1 MFGAPLSIDGIN
13 EAKLNSEKLFPSA
26 SHSAMMLVGCT
37 GEGNDSTRKSI
48 VLVTKQFV
56 RLFSTR
62 TWIVCAFEVFEYWYS
77 NGFAPVNASAA
88 EKWKDTNNPV

>member
-1 MFGAPLSIDGIN
+1 MFGAPLSMDGIN

-26 SHSAMMLVGCT
+26 SHSAMMLVGVGCT
-37 GEGNDSTRKSI
+37 GEGNDSTRKSS

-62 TWIVCAFEVFEYWYS
+62 TWIVCAFEVFEY
-77 NGFAPVNASAA
+77 
-88 EKWKDTNNPV
+88 

>member
-1 MFGAPLSIDGIN
+1 MFGAPLSMDGIN
-13 EAKLNSEKLFPSA
+13 EAKLNSEKLFPSV
-26 SHSAMMLVGCT
+26 SHSAMTLVGVGGT

-62 TWIVCAFEVFEYWYS
+62 TWIVCAFEVFEY
-77 NGFAPVNASAA
+77 
-88 EKWKDTNNPV
+88 